1 MTDLMAYCAARDAL
15 EMLLC
20 IFREYQKLLI
30 EVAFMLTETPEKEEE
45 LRQLAD
51 DYGDIASELLYTR
64 RELVGRSDNGVP
76 REEMARILKDGIDR
90 MLKTGEG
97 RTG

>member
-1 MTDLMAYCAARDAL
+1 MTDLMMYRTVLSAL
-15 EMLLC
+15 ETLERTFVEWGRLALRMQDE
-20 IFREYQKLLI
+20 I
-30 EVAFMLTETPEKEEE
+30 PESKEALEN
-45 LRQLAD
+45 LSV
-51 DYGDIASELLYTR
+51 DYYGIANEFLYTR

-76 REEMARILKDGIDR
+76 REEIARILKDGIDR